1 MKNIAVF
8 ASGSGSDFQSVI
20 DGVNSKQING
30 RIKILI
36 TNKEG
41 VFALERAKQNG
52 IKRATFKRSNFES
65 NDKMYAEIIKV
76 LEEEEIDLIVL
87 AGYLGILAPNI
98 VDRYRNKIINI
109 HPSLIPKYCGMG
121 FYGIKVHEAVI
132 KAGESESG
140 CTVHYVDEGA
150 DTGKIIKQV
159 KVPVYKTDSAEDLQ
173 KRILVEEHKV
183 LPEVVAMLCKD

>member
-1 MKNIAVF
+1 
-8 ASGSGSDFQSVI
+8 
-20 DGVNSKQING
+20 
-30 RIKILI
+30 
-36 TNKEG
+36 
-41 VFALERAKQNG
+41 
-52 IKRATFKRSNFES
+52 
-65 NDKMYAEIIKV
+65 
-76 LEEEEIDLIVL
+76 
-87 AGYLGILAPNI
+87 
-98 VDRYRNKIINI
+98 
-109 HPSLIPKYCGMG
+109 MG